1 MRRRRCVRFGFA
13 ACSTWVGVSCTSE
26 GSKTL
31 LRVHWHAVHA
41 PPSGPNAS
49 AHPPCQPGIVVCH
62 CWASSTPSVAHMA
75 VVWFLASHAHA
86 SPDPAATSGCVQA
99 ADTMNCNGWKSCA
112 FVQVLPTTW
121 PGVVACTAMQ
131 GNAKACAVVGCGN
144 PTLRCRQERCFVLG
158 QPVRQQAA
166 VRVCA
171 HSTAGMGQ
179 RGAAAAMTTDHAQ
192 LSAPPRRRRRASCR
206 RNRPRRK

>member
-99 ADTMNCNGWKSCA
+99 ADTMQWA
-112 FVQVLPTTW
+112 E
-121 PGVVACTAMQ
+121 VVRVRSGSPHNVAGRGRMHSNAGQRQ
-131 GNAKACAVVGCGN
+131 GMCGCW
-144 PTLRCRQERCFVLG
+144 LR
-158 QPVRQQAA
+158 QPNAA
-166 VRVCA
+166 VQAGKVFCA
-171 HSTAGMGQ
+171 GTTS
-179 RGAAAAMTTDHAQ
+179 AAASGCASVRPQHSRHGATGSSGGNDNGPRSAFCTTTAAATCI
-192 LSAPPRRRRRASCR
+192 LS
-206 RNRPRRK
+206 